1 MKLFGT
7 DGIRGKFNESPI
19 NHVQLVKIGYAFA
32 KSLFNNQ
39 EGKIYISHDGRESS
53 SDIESALSTGIIY
66 QGSEVISIGL
76 LPTPALSICLNA
88 QRLEKEL
95 CAGIQITASHNPYH
109 DNGVKFFDKNG
120 FKIDSVLEKII
131 ENNYFNQVEE
141 IHIEDKKKSK
151 HDSSEVFNKRYI
163 NYINDYFLLKVKGV
177 ESPKRKFNILVDCAN
192 GATSEVISEIL
203 KDSFINIIPIY
214 NEPSG
219 KNINNNCGATHTDA
233 LKKFIFDF
241 NSIKA
246 NSSDYDK
253 ARAPKEL
260 KIDLGVALDGDGDR
274 AIFVSPSGKEI
285 NGDDTLYILALFH
298 KKFNKTNK
306 PIVGTQM
313 TNYGIQNLYKENN
326 IRFIETEVGDKHV
339 LKEMIKSGSNLG
351 GESSGHIL
359 IPVANDFYIGD
370 GIITLISLLEVI
382 FKQDK
387 TIDELKEEIISAP
400 SKLFNT
406 KVIDKKIF
414 LEDKINAKVFLDLE
428 KMVGPNGRLLLRPSG
443 TENLIRLLIEHEDAK
458 QIEILSKYFYDNIN
472 KDTTV

>member
-39 EGKIYISHDGRESS
+39 KGKIYISHDGRESA

-66 QGSEVISIGL
+66 QGSEVISVGL

-88 QRLEKEL
+88 QKLETEL

-120 FKIDSVLEKII
+120 FKVDSTLEQII
-131 ENNYFNQVEE
+131 ENNYFNQTEE
-141 IHIEDKKKSK
+141 IHVKDKKNSKS
-151 HDSSEVFNKRYI
+151 DSAEIFNKRYI
-163 NYINDYFLLKVKGV
+163 SYINDYFLLKIKGV
-177 ESPKRKFNILVDCAN
+177 KSPERKFNILVDCAN
-192 GATSEVISEIL
+192 GATSKIISEVL

-219 KNINNNCGATHTDA
+219 KNINNNCGATHTDS

-241 NSIKA
+241 NSINA

-253 ARAPKEL
+253 TRKPKEL
-260 KIDLGVALDGDGDR
+260 KIDLGVAFDGDGDR

-298 KKFNKTNK
+298 KKFNKTNN

-313 TNYGIQNLYKENN
+313 TNYGIQNLYKENK
-326 IRFIETEVGDKHV
+326 IEFIETEVGDKYV
-339 LKEMIKSGSNLG
+339 LKEMVKSGSSLG

-359 IPVANDFYIGD
+359 IPVANDFYVGD

-414 LEDKINAKVFLDLE
+414 LEDKVNAKVFLDLE
-428 KMVGPNGRLLLRPSG
+428 KMVGANGRLLLRPSG
-443 TENLIRLLIEHEDAK
+443 TENLIRLLIEHEDAEK
-458 QIEILSKYFYDNIN
+458 IEILSKYFYDNIN
-472 KDTTV
+472 KNTIV

>member
-1 MKLFGT
+1 MRLFGT

-19 NHVQLVKIGYAFA
+19 NYVELVKIGYAFA
-32 KSLFNNQ
+32 KSLFGAQ

-53 SDIESALSTGIIY
+53 SDIESALSTGIIH
-66 QGSEVISIGL
+66 QGSEVISVGL
-76 LPTPALSICLNA
+76 LPTPALSICLNL
-88 QRLEKEL
+88 QRLETGL

-120 FKIDSVLEKII
+120 FKIDSVLEQII
-131 ENNYFNQVEE
+131 ENNYFNQAEE
-141 IHIEDKKKSK
+141 IYIKDKKNSKS
-151 HDSSEVFNKRYI
+151 DSAEIFNNRYI
-163 NYINDYFLLKVKGV
+163 NYINDYFLLKVKGIK
-177 ESPKRKFNILVDCAN
+177 SPKRKFNVLVDCAN
-192 GATSEVISEIL
+192 GATSKVISEVL

-219 KNINNNCGATHTDA
+219 KNINNKCGATHTDV

-241 NSIKA
+241 NSINA

-253 ARAPKEL
+253 AREPKEL
-260 KIDLGVALDGDGDR
+260 KIDLGVAFDGDGDR
-274 AIFVSPSGKEI
+274 AIFVSPFGKEI
-285 NGDDTLYILALFH
+285 NGDDTLYILALFY
-298 KKFNKTNK
+298 KKFNKLNK

-313 TNYGIQNLYKENN
+313 TNYGIQNLYKENK
-326 IRFIETEVGDKHV
+326 IKFIETEVGDKHV
-339 LKEMIKSGSNLG
+339 LKEMVKSGSSLG

-387 TIDELKEEIISAP
+387 TIDELKEEIISIP
-400 SKLFNT
+400 SKLFNI
-406 KVIDKKIF
+406 KVTDKQIF
-414 LEDKINAKVFLDLE
+414 LEDKINTKVFLDLE

-443 TENLIRLLIEHEDAK
+443 TENLIRLLIEHEDAE
-458 QIEILSKYFYDNIN
+458 QIEILSQYFYDNIN
-472 KDTTV
+472 KNTTA

>member
-32 KSLFNNQ
+32 KSLFDDQ
-39 EGKIYISHDGRESS
+39 EGKIYISNDGRESS
-53 SDIESALSTGIIY
+53 SDIESALSDGIIH

-76 LPTPALSICLNA
+76 LPTPALSICLHA

-131 ENNYFNQVEE
+131 ENSYFNQTEE
-141 IHIEDKKKSK
+141 IYVKDKKNSKS
-151 HDSSEVFNKRYI
+151 DSAEIFNKRYI

-192 GATSEVISEIL
+192 GATSKIISEVL

-219 KNINNNCGATHTDA
+219 KNINNNCGATHTDT

-241 NSIKA
+241 NSINA
-246 NSSDYDK
+246 NSLDYDR
-253 ARAPKEL
+253 AREPRDL
-260 KIDLGVALDGDGDR
+260 KIDLGVAFDGDGDR
-274 AIFVSPSGKEI
+274 VIFVSPSGKEI

-298 KKFNKTNK
+298 KKFNKTNT

-313 TNYGIQNLYKENN
+313 TNYGIQNLYKKNN
-326 IRFIETEVGDKHV
+326 IKFIETEVGDKHV
-339 LKEMIKSGSNLG
+339 LKEMVKSGSSFG

-387 TIDELKEEIISAP
+387 NIDELKEEIISVP

-406 KVIDKKIF
+406 KVTDKKIF
-414 LEDKINAKVFLDLE
+414 LEDKINIKVFLDLE
-428 KMVGPNGRLLLRPSG
+428 KMMGPNGRLLLRPSG
-443 TENLIRLLIEHEDAK
+443 TENLIRLLIEHEDAE

-472 KDTTV
+472 KNTIV

>member
-19 NHVQLVKIGYAFA
+19 NHIQLVKIGYAFA

-39 EGKIYISHDGRESS
+39 KGKIYISHDGRESA

-66 QGSEVISIGL
+66 QGSEVISVGL

-88 QRLEKEL
+88 QKLETEL

-120 FKIDSVLEKII
+120 FKIDSMLEQVI
-131 ENNYFNQVEE
+131 ENNYFNQTEE
-141 IHIEDKKKSK
+141 IHVKDKKNSKSNFA
-151 HDSSEVFNKRYI
+151 EIFNKRYI
-163 NYINDYFLLKVKGV
+163 SYINDYFLLKVKGV
-177 ESPKRKFNILVDCAN
+177 KSPERKFNILVDCAN
-192 GATSEVISEIL
+192 GATSKIISEVL

-219 KNINNNCGATHTDA
+219 KNINNNCGATHTDT

-241 NSIKA
+241 NSINA

-253 ARAPKEL
+253 ARKPKEL
-260 KIDLGVALDGDGDR
+260 KIDLGVAFDGDGDR
-274 AIFVSPSGKEI
+274 VIFVSPSGKEI

-298 KKFNKTNK
+298 KKFNKTNN

-313 TNYGIQNLYKENN
+313 TNYGIQNLYKENK
-326 IRFIETEVGDKHV
+326 IEFIETEVGDKYV
-339 LKEMIKSGSNLG
+339 LKEMVKSGSSLG

-359 IPVANDFYIGD
+359 IPIANDFYIGD

-387 TIDELKEEIISAP
+387 TIDELKEEIISVP

-414 LEDKINAKVFLDLE
+414 LEDKVNTKVFLDLE

-443 TENLIRLLIEHEDAK
+443 TENLIRLLIEHEDAE
-458 QIEILSKYFYDNIN
+458 QIEILSRYFYDNIN
-472 KDTTV
+472 KNTIV

>member
-39 EGKIYISHDGRESS
+39 KGKIYISHDGRESA

-66 QGSEVISIGL
+66 QGSEVISVGL

-88 QRLEKEL
+88 QKLETEL

-120 FKIDSVLEKII
+120 FKVDSMLEQII
-131 ENNYFNQVEE
+131 ENNYFNQTEE
-141 IHIEDKKKSK
+141 IHVKDKKNSKS
-151 HDSSEVFNKRYI
+151 DSSEIFNKRYI

-177 ESPKRKFNILVDCAN
+177 KSPERKFNILVDCAN
-192 GATSEVISEIL
+192 GATSKIISEVL

-241 NSIKA
+241 NSINA

-253 ARAPKEL
+253 TRKPKEL
-260 KIDLGVALDGDGDR
+260 KIDLGVAFDGDGDR

-298 KKFNKTNK
+298 KKFNKTNN

-313 TNYGIQNLYKENN
+313 TNYGIQNLYKENK
-326 IRFIETEVGDKHV
+326 IEFIETEVGDKYV
-339 LKEMIKSGSNLG
+339 LKEMVKSGSSLG

-359 IPVANDFYIGD
+359 IPVANDFYVGD

-443 TENLIRLLIEHEDAK
+443 TENLIRLLIEHEDAE

-472 KDTTV
+472 KNTIV